1 MPYLKR
7 SSSKESLYRN
17 ISVFFSLF
25 TLYLQSPLQD
35 ELLLRNVEYYDL
47 YVQKTL
53 KEIEIHQQEQKKT
66 LFTKLKSSFK
76 SQLMLGSL
84 PLEEMMRLQ
93 YTDTTLT
100 TAFINTQFSQFL
112 SSIHEHFPRH
122 HFILSGTLLIQSV
135 VIHRF

>member
-25 TLYLQSPLQD
+25 TLYLQRPLQD
-35 ELLLRNVEYYDL
+35 ELLLRNVEYYDQ

-76 SQLMLGSL
+76 SL